1 MINCSVKSTLLQRH
15 GCQVRKSKIRKLI
28 LLISRSKNPRYDLN
42 NRLEVIHFEN
52 MRYTSFG
59 IEDNFLILDFFYN
72 TGGNDQHVWTDETN
86 HRNCQS
92 TQTEALQRKKEKRKS
107 FVTASQNKDDD
118 D

>member
-1 MINCSVKSTLLQRH
+1 
-15 GCQVRKSKIRKLI
+15 
-28 LLISRSKNPRYDLN
+28 
-42 NRLEVIHFEN
+42 

-86 HRNCQS
+86 YRNCHQS

-107 FVTASQNKDDD
+107 FVSASQNKDDVGD
-118 D
+118 